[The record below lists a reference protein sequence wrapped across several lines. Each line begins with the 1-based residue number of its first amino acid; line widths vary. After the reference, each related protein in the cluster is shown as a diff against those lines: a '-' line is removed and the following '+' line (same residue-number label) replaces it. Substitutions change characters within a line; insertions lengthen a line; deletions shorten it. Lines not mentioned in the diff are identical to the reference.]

1 MVRLRPKFFLQT
13 LYRTRINLLF
23 CLLSLQCGTQ
33 LCGRNKKQHALAH
46 NAKPHSDEHN
56 LVLNTTYWIVWCY
69 KCDQAVNPSAK
80 KKLLSCVDFVK
91 REKEKQACNEDNQTI
106 KPKGGKFS
114 AAGTVVDNNSEV
126 NDIKKE
132 SNSPTLVLRAGDLSD
147 SSMATKANNST
158 ATNNKPQTPVVDLE
172 ILPRVR
178 GLSNLGNTCFFNS
191 VLQCLAQTP
200 YLIEILK
207 ECSEPGE
214 KFQLPGGKLKLD
226 NEEEIVL
233 RPILGELNSWGSL
246 TAELAGTL
254 DQLQGTGGV
263 FVPKSL
269 LSQLTSKWPQFA
281 GGDQHDAHELLRHL
295 LESVR
300 CEDLRR
306 YQSVILKT
314 LGYSTSTDPKKVD
327 NEIKQKIKF
336 YGNQVTER
344 ILRPEQVFRGFL
356 VSTLTCQDCWHTS
369 SRHEYFL
376 DISVPI
382 TMEKPHPPIRRK
394 PSPEPVPSK
403 SMSKKEK
410 ERQRREKRNQK
421 KQAAKLANSVNVG
434 DNSESSSGDNT
445 DGDIEDNI
453 DEVQNKSKVDSNGN
467 TTGGDNKDIVIEPLF
482 DGADSNN
489 DKENTIKNEIVELG
503 ISSTGVNNLIN
514 KSKVDALADDFESSS
529 LIESSRRRKRTISY
543 ADWSTTLAPRY
554 QCDDG
559 ECSVQSCLNNFTWAE
574 LMTGNN
580 KVRWLY

>member
-1 MVRLRPKFFLQT
+1 MLH
-13 LYRTRINLLF
+13 
-23 CLLSLQCGTQ
+23 SLQCGTQ
-33 LCGRNKKQHALAH
+33 LCGRTKKQHALAH

-91 REKEKQACNEDNQTI
+91 REKEKQAGINDSQKIIPPGGEPQSSGLGSATNDTTKDNSS
-106 KPKGGKFS
+106 S
-114 AAGTVVDNNSEV
+114 A
-126 NDIKKE
+126 
-132 SNSPTLVLRAGDLSD
+132 TLVLRAHSRETADQAH
-147 SSMATKANNST
+147 SSSSTMATST
-158 ATNNKPQTPVVDLE
+158 TNNKVTPPVVDLE

-233 RPILGELNSWGSL
+233 RPILGELHSWGGL

-254 DQLQGTGGV
+254 DQLQGAGGV

-269 LSQLTSKWPQFA
+269 LQQLTSKWPQFA

-356 VSTLTCQDCWHTS
+356 ASTLTCQDCWNTS

-394 PSPEPVPSK
+394 PSPEPAVSSSSSSK

-421 KQAAKLANSVNVG
+421 KQAAKLANTVSIG

-445 DGDIEDNI
+445 DGDVEDNV
-453 DEVQNKSKVDSNGN
+453 DEVQNKSKVVDSNGN
-467 TTGGDNKDIVIEPLF
+467 TTGGGEKEIVIEPLF
-482 DGADSNN
+482 DSAADGNN
-489 DKENTIKNEIVELG
+489 DKESTIKNEIVEVG
-503 ISSTGVNNLIN
+503 ISSTGVNNLI
-514 KSKVDALADDFESSS
+514 KQSKVEALVDEFESSS
-529 LIESSRRRKRTISY
+529 LTDSSRRRKRTISY

-580 KVRWLY
+580 KVKRNFIWQW